1 MDIPELI
8 EAGAGHGDHRSVVG
22 SAGLVRHAQRENV
35 TAAVDEPADGAIGGP
50 DAGLEVALTVAF
62 RLRPDGGDSVRR
74 VAAAGGPPPAPHRI
88 TDRAIRRRRRP
99 LVE

>member
-22 SAGLVRHAQRENV
+22 SAGFGRHAQRENV

-62 RLRPDGGDSVRR
+62 RLRPYGGDSVRP
-74 VAAAGGPPPAPHRI
+74 VPAARGLPPAPHRI
-88 TDRAIRRRRRP
+88 RKCAVRRRRP
-99 LVE
+99 EWV